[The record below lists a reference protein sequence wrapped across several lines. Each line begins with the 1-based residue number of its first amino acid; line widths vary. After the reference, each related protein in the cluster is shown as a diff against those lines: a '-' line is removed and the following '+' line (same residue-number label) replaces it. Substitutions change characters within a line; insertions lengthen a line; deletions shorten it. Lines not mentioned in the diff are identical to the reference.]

1 MCYTGGTYCKTRFEV
16 LVSSQKT
23 FKSTG
28 LVSSCVAEKLENE
41 EMMRREQRKVWVA
54 KLRKQQNSCGV
65 LGLPRWCLVVKNPPA
80 KPRDLGDAD
89 SIPGLGRSPGGGH
102 GTHSSIPAWG
112 IPRTDEPCIL
122 QSMVLQS
129 WTQMEWLSTL
139 ALWSTRLS

>member
-1 MCYTGGTYCKTRFEV
+1 M
-16 LVSSQKT
+16 
-23 FKSTG
+23 
-28 LVSSCVAEKLENE
+28 SSCVAEKLENE

-102 GTHSSIPAWG
+102 GNSFQYSRLGNPPDRRALHSTVHGVAELDTNG
-112 IPRTDEPCIL
+112 
-122 QSMVLQS
+122 V
-129 WTQMEWLSTL
+129 
-139 ALWSTRLS
+139 A